1 MAECSQANRPLGFPQ
16 DKPLA
21 MAYVPW
27 QHLSGIYENLE
38 EAFRIGTIFPELNKP
53 FIGRRVVS

>member
-27 QHLSGIYENLE
+27 QTFTDIYENLN
-38 EAFRIGTIFPELNKP
+38 EAYLN
-53 FIGRRVVS
+53 